1 MNKCIIEKLRID
13 EYQKCSN
20 IWDMEKCPFTKDF
33 YKQIKS
39 GNRSVFIYKIDDA
52 FIGEG
57 ALVLEN
63 GDYTIP
69 DKRIYLS
76 RLIVKKD
83 FRNQGIGTKIA
94 DFLIDKAKQWGYSE
108 ISLGVD
114 CNNEEAIR
122 FYEKAGFEIFAQ
134 DKDEYGE
141 FYKMLKK
148 L

>member
-1 MNKCIIEKLRID
+1 MNKCKIEKLRID
-13 EYQKCSN
+13 EYSKCSN
-20 IWDMEKCPFTKDF
+20 IWDMGKCSFTSDF

-39 GNRSVFIYKIDDA
+39 GNRNVFVYKIDDA

-83 FRNQGIGTKIA
+83 FRN
-94 DFLIDKAKQWGYSE
+94 
-108 ISLGVD
+108 
-114 CNNEEAIR
+114 
-122 FYEKAGFEIFAQ
+122 
-134 DKDEYGE
+134 
-141 FYKMLKK
+141 
-148 L
+148 